1 MMMSSESEVK
11 PLHHLK
17 SAQLLA
23 TEPEESVWLSASA
36 GSGKTQ
42 VLTARVIRLLLAGSR
57 PEQILC
63 LTFTKAAAAE
73 MEERINR
80 ILAGWV
86 QMKNPLLASDLIA
99 IGADHGPEMQAKARE
114 LFAQVLDAPGGGL
127 QIMTIHSFCQSL
139 LGSFPEE
146 AGIAPGF
153 EPIDDRKRRELQR
166 EVLSDLVTEAES
178 QSNDWILTKLQQ
190 LSLDLGE
197 DGAWNFLNRCAQH
210 ANAVGKVPEDDGALV
225 FARYLV
231 GETETGTIDE
241 IMQNQC
247 SDDIID
253 RNLLLTVADC
263 NRQWNTKT
271 GLDRATKIADWLS
284 SSTEAR
290 VSKLEE
296 LHSCW
301 ATKEGTLVKQGP
313 KNIEAFE
320 ALALAALQWCRRL
333 LDRRELLKYA
343 DRLASALL
351 VGKAYAARYVAA
363 KHSQGLV
370 DFDDLIEKTAELLR
384 QGRMAEWVRFKLD
397 RRIDHILIDEAQD
410 TNQPQWDI
418 VDALADDFFT
428 GSGQKADR
436 VRTIF
441 AVGDFKQAIY
451 GFQGTDPA
459 KYRDAGIRFGQK
471 LADSG
476 SELKKL
482 TLSQSFRSTQPILTF
497 VNKAIEEIGHQG
509 LGLDEIVPDHESDNP
524 DSGMVELFGLVRSGD
539 DEDEDSD
546 GDEEK
551 WVSAEKRKLAEKLAT
566 HIKQLIDEKPY
577 LTSTEK
583 PLEPGNIMVLLRK
596 RSDLAA
602 LIVARLHAL
611 KVPVAGID
619 RMLLGE
625 QLAVQDLLSA
635 IRFVLQPGDDMSLAC
650 LLVSPLIGWSQQQLL
665 DHGYRA
671 KGEGLWHHLRSQ
683 TALENDLRPLRDMLA
698 EADFTSPYAFLETIL
713 SGPTQ
718 GRRKFAERLGNETLV
733 PIEELLH
740 IALQFA
746 QDGGGTLQDFLDW
759 FERDNGEI
767 KREGLVSAGE
777 VRIMTV
783 HGAKGLQAPV
793 VILADIATD
802 PLKSRGSGSGLS
814 LNLDHGAELP
824 ILPFGTALRIGPLG
838 VLHDSHK
845 AEELREHNR
854 LLYVALTRAEERL
867 ILTGSVGSKSKTE
880 NSWYPVLEAAFN
892 RLGHEWEASSLW
904 GSAMR
909 LEGKLSSVA
918 STDITT
924 EVEVA
929 AAEAPA
935 WLFAPAPLEA
945 RPPRPLAPS
954 RIDDADIGD
963 APAIE
968 KIRIA
973 ADRGKLLHGL
983 FERVEGSRAH
993 SFANDAARW
1002 LALRDKDGAHDHQEL
1017 IRQAASVLDN
1027 DRWSEIFSPSARA
1040 EVPIAAL
1047 VGETVVTGRIDRL
1060 VVTET
1065 YVRIVDFKSGRFVPR
1080 TAEKVPVSQLR
1091 QMAHYVAALEKIFPD
1106 RRVEAALLYTFEPYL
1121 LTLRDADLEPYKP
1134 AS

>member
-1 MMMSSESEVK
+1 MSSDSETK
-11 PLHHLK
+11 PLHTLEP
-17 SAQLLA
+17 AQLLA
-23 TEPEESVWLSASA
+23 AQPDDSVWLSASA

-57 PEQILC
+57 PEEILC

-86 QMKNPLLASDLIA
+86 QMKSAVLAKDLMA

-114 LFAQVLDAPGGGL
+114 LFAQVLDAAGGGL

-166 EVLSDLVTEAES
+166 EVLSELVTEAEG
-178 QSNDWILTKLQQ
+178 QANDWILAKLQQ

-197 DGAWNFLNRCAQH
+197 DGAWSFLNRCAEH
-210 ANAVGKVPEDDGALV
+210 ASAIAIVPEDDGALI

-231 GETETGTIDE
+231 GETEKGTFADILE
-241 IMQNQC
+241 SQC
-247 SDDIID
+247 GDDMID
-253 RNLLLTVADC
+253 RSLLLALADC

-271 GLDRATKIADWLS
+271 GLDRAAKIAAWLTAPVS
-284 SSTEAR
+284 DR
-290 VSKLEE
+290 VNLLDE
-296 LHSCW
+296 LHGCW
-301 ATKEGTLVKQGP
+301 ATKEGELSKQAP
-313 KNIEAFE
+313 KNIEAYE
-320 ALALAALQWCRRL
+320 RLALAALQWCRRL
-333 LDRRELLKYA
+333 LERREMLEYA

-351 VGKAYAARYVAA
+351 VGKAYAVRYVAA
-363 KHSQGLV
+363 KHAQGLV
-370 DFDDLIEKTAELLR
+370 DFDDLIEKTAALLG
-384 QGRMAEWVRFKLD
+384 QGGMADWVRFKLD

-418 VDALADDFFT
+418 IDALADDFFT
-428 GSGQKADR
+428 GSGQKSDR
-436 VRTIF
+436 VRTVF

-451 GFQGTDPA
+451 GFQGTDPG
-459 KYRDAGIRFGQK
+459 KYRDAGVRFGQK
-471 LADSG
+471 IAESG
-476 SELKKL
+476 GEMRQL
-482 TLSQSFRSTQPILTF
+482 TLSKSFRSTQPILKF
-497 VNKAIEEIGHQG
+497 VNMAIEEIGHQG
-509 LGLDEIVPDHESDNP
+509 LGVDDRIPEHESINP
-524 DSGMVELFGLVRSGD
+524 DSGMVELFGLVRAGEDGD
-539 DEDEDSD
+539 DDAD

-577 LTSTEK
+577 LTSTKK
-583 PLEPGNIMVLLRK
+583 PLQPGDIMVLLRK

-602 LIVARLHAL
+602 LIVARLHAQN
-611 KVPVAGID
+611 VPVAGID
-619 RMLLGE
+619 RMLVGE

-635 IRFVLQPGDDMSLAC
+635 IRFVLQPADDMSLAC
-650 LLVSPLIGWSQQQLL
+650 LLVSPLIGWTQKQLL

-671 KGEGLWHHLRSQ
+671 KGEALWPHLRGQS
-683 TALENDLRPLRDMLA
+683 ALEHDLRPLREMLA
-698 EADFTSPYAFLETIL
+698 EADYTSPYAFLETIL

-718 GRRKFAERLGNETLV
+718 GRRKFVERLGNETLV
-733 PIEELLH
+733 PIEELLN

-746 QDGGGTLQDFLDW
+746 KDGGGTLQDFLDW

-767 KREGLVSAGE
+767 KREGLVSASE

-802 PLKSRGSGSGLS
+802 PLKSRGSGAGLS
-814 LNLDHGAELP
+814 LKLEQGTELP
-824 ILPFGTALRIGPLG
+824 ILPFGKSQRIGKLG
-838 VLHDSHK
+838 ALHESREV
-845 AEELREHNR
+845 EELREHNR

-867 ILTGSVGSKSKTE
+867 ILAGSVGTKSKTD
-880 NSWYPVLEAAFN
+880 NSWYPILEAAFK
-892 RLGHEWEASSLW
+892 RLGHDWEATSLW
-904 GSAMR
+904 GSVMR
-909 LEGKLSSVA
+909 LEGGQRAVA
-918 STDITT
+918 EIGTAISA
-924 EVEVA
+924 EGA
-929 AAEAPA
+929 AHDAPSWLFTPAPA
-935 WLFAPAPLEA
+935 EA

-983 FERVEGSRAH
+983 FERVEGGRKQH
-993 SFANDAARW
+993 FAADAARW
-1002 LALRDKDGAHDHQEL
+1002 LASRDKGGEHDHQEL
-1017 IRQAASVLDN
+1017 IRQAASVLED
-1027 DRWSEIFSPSARA
+1027 DRWSEIFAPAARA

-1060 VVTET
+1060 VVTEK

-1091 QMAHYVAALEKIFPD
+1091 QMAHYVAALEKIFPNHS
-1106 RRVEAALLYTFEPYL
+1106 VEAALLYTFEPYL
-1121 LTLRDADLEPYKP
+1121 LTLAETDLEPYKP